1 MAALMVQQASGAGD
15 VVGFLVLGII
25 VIGYGAAKWNLM
37 NQSKCIHC
45 GHDNGLTGRQ
55 AAICPACGRNK
66 TISNS
71 KKARKS

>member
-1 MAALMVQQASGAGD
+1 MAALLVQASAVGNI
-15 VVGFLVLGII
+15 VVFLVAGVV
-25 VIGYGAAKWNLM
+25 VIGYATAKWNLM

-66 TISNS
+66 TIFNS
-71 KKARKS
+71 KKARKH

>member
-1 MAALMVQQASGAGD
+1 MVQQASGAGD
-15 VVGFLVLGII
+15 VVGFLVLGVI

-66 TISNS
+66 TIFNS

>member
-1 MAALMVQQASGAGD
+1 MMAALAIQEASAGD
-15 VVGFLVLGII
+15 IVFFLVLGVIA
-25 VIGYGAAKWNLM
+25 IGYGAAKWNLM

-66 TISNS
+66 TIFNS
-71 KKARKS
+71 KKARKN

>member
-1 MAALMVQQASGAGD
+1 MTALVIQEAGAVGN
-15 VVGFLVLGII
+15 VVFFLVLGVIA
-25 VIGYGAAKWNLM
+25 IGYGVAKWNLM

-66 TISNS
+66 TIFNS
-71 KKARKS
+71 KKARKN

>member
-1 MAALMVQQASGAGD
+1 VAALVIHEASTAGN
-15 VVGFLVLGII
+15 VVFFLVLG
-25 VIGYGAAKWNLM
+25 VVAIGYGVAKWNLM

-66 TISNS
+66 TIFNS
-71 KKARKS
+71 KKARKQ

>member
-1 MAALMVQQASGAGD
+1 MAALVVQQASTAGGI
-15 VVGFLVLGII
+15 VGFLVVGAI
-25 VIGYGAAKWNLM
+25 VLGYGAAKWNLM

-66 TISNS
+66 TIFNS
-71 KKARKS
+71 KKARKG

>member
-15 VVGFLVLGII
+15 VVGFLVLGVI

-45 GHDNGLTGRQ
+45 GHDNGLAGRQ

-66 TISNS
+66 TIFNS

>member
-1 MAALMVQQASGAGD
+1 MTALLVQQASAAGS
-15 VVGFLVLGII
+15 VLGFLVLGVI

-66 TISNS
+66 TIFNS
-71 KKARKS
+71 QKARKR

>member
-1 MAALMVQQASGAGD
+1 MAALVVQQASAAGG
-15 VVGFLVLGII
+15 VVGLLVIGAV
-25 VIGYGAAKWNLM
+25 VIGYGGAKWNLM

-66 TISNS
+66 TIFNS
-71 KKARKS
+71 KKARKG

>member
-1 MAALMVQQASGAGD
+1 MAALMVQQASGAGG
-15 VVGFLVLGII
+15 VVGFLVFGVI

-66 TISNS
+66 TIFNS

>member
-1 MAALMVQQASGAGD
+1 MIGVIA
-15 VVGFLVLGII
+15 
-25 VIGYGAAKWNLM
+25 IGYGVAKWNLM

-66 TISNS
+66 TIFNS
-71 KKARKS
+71 KKARKN

>member
-1 MAALMVQQASGAGD
+1 MTGLVVQQASAAGS
-15 VVGFLVLGII
+15 VIVFLIAGVI

-45 GHDNGLTGRQ
+45 GHDNGLAGRR

-66 TISNS
+66 TVFNS